1 MTSILSSWKNQP
13 LATSIL
19 RLWLGATW
27 VYGGWS
33 KATDSGY
40 LNRASTGY
48 IGAQLTGYVGHS
60 PISFL
65 LRHMIEHAQLIGWFV
80 MLSEFAIGIALLAG
94 VAMQLAVL
102 GGASMSLILWLSVTW
117 NVSPYF
123 LGSDTAYLVMW
134 IALFFLV
141 RQSVGARG
149 RAKQDSF
156 IPNLA
161 DRREVI
167 GILGTGVAAVV
178 AALAGGSLKKKAPV
192 STNGTEIVKLAD
204 FPIGSTKQFADAS
217 GNPAILFRTKSG
229 VYAYSAVCTHQ
240 GCTVAYDSL
249 GHLMRCPCHG
259 ATYDSTTGAVLSGPA
274 PQALPKISVAIKG
287 DAIVAL

>member
-1 MTSILSSWKNQP
+1 MKQLIASWKNQP

-48 IGAQLTGYVGHS
+48 IGAQLTSYLGHS

-65 LRHMIEHAQLIGWFV
+65 LKHMIEHAQLIGWFV
-80 MLSEFAIGIALLAG
+80 MLSEFAIGIAVLAG

-117 NVSPYF
+117 NVAPYF

-141 RQSVGARG
+141 RQHTGTRG
-149 RAKQDSF
+149 RHKQEPF
-156 IPNLA
+156 IPDLT
-161 DRREVI
+161 DRRQVM

-178 AALAGGSLKKKAPV
+178 GALAGGSLKKKAPL
-192 STNGTEIVKLAD
+192 SASGAEIVKLAN
-204 FPIGSTKQFADAS
+204 FPIGSTKQFADLS
-217 GNPAILFRTKSG
+217 GNPAVLFRTKSG

-249 GHLMRCPCHG
+249 GHTMRCPCHG
-259 ATYDSTTGAVLSGPA
+259 ATYDSSTGAVLSGPA
-274 PQALPKISVAIKG
+274 PLPLPKISVAIKG